1 MKGVRME
8 RQPYLK
14 SPKDFVNKKVELA
27 KQRDSYVVLSNTL
40 ESRAYMAKM
49 IEYDRLLM
57 WIRKRIGYTNF
68 EMDTQEALKLIERCN
83 QHSKE
88 FTNLLNDLRNFV
100 NKYTGGTKNREP
112 QKAAPS
118 ETQSTEEI
126 SHAGNSGGNSGGNG
140 DSPIENTDN
149 GNAVAAEAKKSRRT
163 RKTEEVI
170 GDPMDDPEEVII

>member
-118 ETQSTEEI
+118 ETQSTEV

-149 GNAVAAEAKKSRRT
+149 GNAVAAEVKKSRRT

-170 GDPMDDPEEVII
+170 SDPMDDPEEVII